1 MIGTTLTHYRITAKL
16 GEGGMGEVYRATDT
30 KLGRDVA
37 IKVLPASISG
47 DVHSLCR
54 FEREARALA
63 ALNHPHIAGI
73 YGFDADQGIHFLVLE
88 LIEGETLSERLRRGP
103 LPLKEAL
110 ALVRQIAEAIS
121 EAHEKG
127 IIHR

>member
-37 IKVLPASISG
+37 SEVLPVSVSRDAQ
-47 DVHSLCR
+47 SLAR
-54 FEREARALA
+54 FEREAKALA

-73 YGFDADQGIHFLVLE
+73 YGFDADQSIHFLVLE
-88 LIEGETLSERLRRGP
+88 LVRFEPRRSRHSFLLPDRL
-103 LPLKEAL
+103 LHSCWA
-110 ALVRQIAEAIS
+110 
-121 EAHEKG
+121 
-127 IIHR
+127 